1 MAITGPEAA
10 YLPLELERYVFEL
23 AATTH
28 PATIPYLL
36 RVAHRVL
43 AWIEPL
49 LYRVLCIIPARRIQ
63 EILAALK
70 AKPAPFLAS
79 KVWHVLM
86 YSTTPVPP
94 TEAVESLLASC
105 PGIID
110 LSVMVG
116 VGPSLLPLLGQM
128 HIQRLGIDLRDL
140 FTDWAHALPD
150 GSPINFGHPLFASV
164 THLDVFDTLY
174 DVEQLEGIATLPVLT
189 HLALN
194 TSVDAAFLKQILEAC
209 TSLQVLIVAFNE
221 EVVDDANALAMDITF
236 VDPRLVVATYNE
248 YFPDWELGARGGA
261 DIWRRADDF
270 VARKRRGEIEA
281 HEYLADS
288 SQLDGSAS
296 KPKDGE

>member
-1 MAITGPEAA
+1 MASTGLEAA
-10 YLPLELERYVFEL
+10 HLPLELERHVFEL
-23 AATTH
+23 AAH
-28 PATIPYLL
+28 AYPAIIPNLL
-36 RVAHRVL
+36 RVTHRVL

-49 LYRVLCIIPARRIQ
+49 LYRVFCLTPATRIQ

-79 KVWHVLM
+79 KVRHVLV
-86 YSTTPVPP
+86 YSTASSPA

-116 VGPSLLPLLGQM
+116 VGPRLLPLLGQM
-128 HIQRLGIDLRDL
+128 RIQRLGIELTDL
-140 FTDWAHALPD
+140 FTDWAHAPPEA
-150 GSPINFGHPLFASV
+150 SPINFGHPLFASV

-174 DVEQLEGIATLPVLT
+174 DVEQLQGIATLPVLT

-194 TSVDAAFLKQILEAC
+194 TSVDTTFLEQILEAC
-209 TSLQVLIVAFNE
+209 MSLQVLIVAFNE
-221 EVVDDANALAMDITF
+221 EVVDDASALAEDITF
-236 VDPRLVVATYNE
+236 IDPRLVVATYNE
-248 YFPDWELGARGGA
+248 YFADWELGARGGA

-281 HEYLADS
+281 HQYLADS
-288 SQLDGSAS
+288 SQRWESVQN
-296 KPKDGE
+296 